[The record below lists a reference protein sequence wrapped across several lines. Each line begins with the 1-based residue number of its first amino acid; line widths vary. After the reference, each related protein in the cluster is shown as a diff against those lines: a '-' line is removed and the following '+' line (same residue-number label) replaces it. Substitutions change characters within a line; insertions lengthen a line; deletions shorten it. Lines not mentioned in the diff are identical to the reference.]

1 MIGMMN
7 HRLKTIND
15 VITNVIMY
23 QIMIIKM
30 INDNANIIINDD
42 NK

>member
-1 MIGMMN
+1 MRGLMKYN
-7 HRLKTIND
+7 
-15 VITNVIMY
+15 VITNVITNV
-23 QIMIIKM
+23 

>member
-15 VITNVIMY
+15 VITNVITNV
-23 QIMIIKM
+23 